1 MKGSLPMGNVFDFLS
16 WFIVVFFFITY
27 FMILFSVITD
37 IFSDHDLGGGAKAL
51 WVILIIV
58 TWWLG
63 LLIYLIVRG
72 KGMAKRR
79 QALYEQAK
87 KQQDD
92 YIKSVAGTSHAD
104 ELEKA
109 AKLKKSGAITDKEY
123 EALKKKIL
131 AS

>member
-51 WVILIIV
+51 WIILIIV

>member
-1 MKGSLPMGNVFDFLS
+1 MANVWDFLA
-16 WFIVVFFFITY
+16 WFVMIFFFIAY

-37 IFSDHDLGGGAKAL
+37 IFSDHDLKGWAKAL
-51 WVILIIV
+51 WIILIIV
-58 TWWLG
+58 TWWVG

-72 KGMAKRR
+72 QGMAKRR

-92 YIKSVAGTSHAD
+92 YIRDVAGTSHTD

-123 EALKKKIL
+123 ADLKKKIL

>member
-79 QALYEQAK
+79 QAMYEQAK
-87 KQQDD
+87 KAQDD
-92 YIKSVAGTSHAD
+92 YIKEVAGTSHAD
-104 ELEKA
+104 ELAKA
-109 AKLKKSGAITDKEY
+109 ADLKKSGAITPAEY
-123 EALKKKIL
+123 TALKKKIL